1 MDFEFLVLRLD
12 MGIKAYDPA
21 RPENERFI
29 LDKLSLKNPLGERG
43 QHVFNIGI
51 GYPF

>member
-21 RPENERFI
+21 REEGERFI
-29 LDKLSLKNPLGERG
+29 LDKLTFENPLGERG
-43 QHVFNIGI
+43 QQVFNIGI